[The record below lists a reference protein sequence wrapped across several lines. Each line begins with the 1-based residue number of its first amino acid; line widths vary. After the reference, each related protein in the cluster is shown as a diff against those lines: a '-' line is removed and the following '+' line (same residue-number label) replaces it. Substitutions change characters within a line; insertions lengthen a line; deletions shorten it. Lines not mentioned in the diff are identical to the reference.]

1 MSSLFEKC
9 YENFLGFDLKSFH
22 KRNSIPSEYHMIDGR
37 PLKIEDLPNE
47 KISFNDGLS
56 TNFQL
61 INFENKNYLLGEKSC
76 YPCSIVYENTQ
87 GYRWVDLI
95 IIPNGERLMFTQKK
109 SVIRYNAYNVFD
121 SFSNIIDQNLIN
133 SYLDNYVSTF
143 GKNDWFDRGWLVPII
158 TKSSIPFLEMF
169 KLLYSW
175 NLLNPFQLSLS
186 SIFYGFNLSNE
197 NIINAIKINNHIG
210 LGIDYLPSPKS
221 KLKFS
226 NSTIK
231 LVSEEYFI
239 QFINSLSQ
247 EEVDLFFELDYLK
260 ENLEL
265 KTNYL
270 DLIFDVLNLKDLDRN
285 DKNELEIPGWKYK
298 PIMLNSVGI
307 NEFLIED
314 YYKRLKLN
322 LRLLENN
329 LRKNKGYNLI
339 GSLYNESLLFRLVE
353 ENLPQYTILSQY
365 SPIWLGRQRFD
376 IFIKEINV
384 AIEYNGKQHYEPV
397 EFFGGEDGF
406 NYTQERDRQKR
417 EKCIS
422 NNCKLIEIKYDET
435 LEEALLKI
443 KSIIGMN
450 R

>member
-1 MSSLFEKC
+1 
-9 YENFLGFDLKSFH
+9 
-22 KRNSIPSEYHMIDGR
+22 
-37 PLKIEDLPNE
+37 
-47 KISFNDGLS
+47 
-56 TNFQL
+56 
-61 INFENKNYLLGEKSC
+61 
-76 YPCSIVYENTQ
+76 
-87 GYRWVDLI
+87 VDLI

-143 GKNDWFDRGWLVPII
+143 GENDWFDRGWLVPII